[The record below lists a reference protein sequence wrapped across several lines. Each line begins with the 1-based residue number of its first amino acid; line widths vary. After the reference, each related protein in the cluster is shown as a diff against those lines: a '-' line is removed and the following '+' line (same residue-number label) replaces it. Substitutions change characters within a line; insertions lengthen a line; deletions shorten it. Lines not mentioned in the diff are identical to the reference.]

1 VLGNVT
7 ILVSY
12 DAENDTT
19 QTDLRCIVNNCGKQ
33 PSLESSGPKTVQQVV
48 CLEHGVLSEFPDH
61 DSFHEAF
68 RLEANPVLARK
79 GYPPIEPDTISISGD
94 EQKPPEST
102 N

>member
-1 VLGNVT
+1 MLGNVT

-48 CLEHGVLSEFPDH
+48 CLEVFYRNFLIMIRS
-61 DSFHEAF
+61 A
-68 RLEANPVLARK
+68 
-79 GYPPIEPDTISISGD
+79 
-94 EQKPPEST
+94 KPLG
-102 N
+102 